1 MKPTSIIFIILSA
14 VLIVVG
20 VITCIVSSTSAG
32 SKGIELIC
40 DTVDKDGNAVTT
52 DDLSE
57 YDIINFEIKMKEV
70 NINIIGGSDSSYIE
84 FVNLNP
90 AIYNYKFNN
99 GKLELENNNPFDLL
113 AGFSIRGNSAFS
125 GLRSYLYL
133 NKYEDMDSWV
143 NIYIKD
149 SAAIEKFAVELT
161 DGNVTVKNIEVNS
174 AYNFKVTKGNV
185 KFENAASSR
194 ESNVT
199 IASGNLE
206 YTASALSKLNFDVT
220 KGNAQ
225 LKCTRQCRLDLSCET
240 GSINIAGENM
250 GESIQDEIFPA
261 KEQFET
267 TYDNYGQE
275 IQTSILPVSVSGDV
289 TEGNITITD
298 ITAE

>member
-20 VITCIVSSTSAG
+20 VITCVVSASSAN

-70 NINIIGGSDSSYIE
+70 DINIIGGSESSYIE

-133 NKYEDMDSWV
+133 NKYEDVDSWI
-143 NIYIKD
+143 NIYVKD
-149 SAAIEKFAVELT
+149 SSAIEKFTLTLT
-161 DGNVTVKNIEVNS
+161 DGEVTVKNIAVNS
-174 AYNFKVTKGNV
+174 AYNLKVTGGNI
-185 KFENAASSR
+185 KFENAESSR
-194 ESNVT
+194 ESN
-199 IASGNLE
+199 IIIKNGNLE
-206 YTASALSKLNFDVT
+206 YVSSALSKLNFEVN
-220 KGNAQ
+220 KGNADF
-225 LKCTRQCRLDLSCET
+225 KCSRQCRLDLSCNI
-240 GSINIAGENM
+240 GSINMAGENM
-250 GESIQDEIFPA
+250 GESIQDQIFPPN
-261 KEQFET
+261 EQFET
-267 TYDNYGQE
+267 TYDAYGE
-275 IQTSILPVSVSGDV
+275 EVRISLLPVGVSGKV
-289 TEGNITITD
+289 NEGNITLTD
-298 ITAE
+298 ISAE